1 MIVSSQ
7 LLCHIKWLL
16 TTSRSSHPEV
26 FLVKVVRKIR
36 SKFTGERPCR
46 SVISIMLL
54 YNCIEI
60 TLWYWCSSLNLLHI
74 FRTPFSKNTSGWL
87 LLNFC
92 NVSFYKIS
100 SDKSQISIENNYLIF
115 GCWNITWKNWM
126 IYDLRVFQ
134 TRKVKLRYQVKSCLS
149 ENLPFKSIWSF
160 DSLSQT
166 HYSTAVRR
174 VTR

>member
-46 SVISIMLL
+46 SVSSIKLL
-54 YNCIEI
+54 YNFIEI
-60 TLWYWCSSLNLLHI
+60 TLWYWCSSVNLLHI

-87 LLNFC
+87 PLNFC
-92 NVSFYKIS
+92 NVSFYIIS
-100 SDKSQISIENNYLIF
+100 SDIYWEQLFNFWLLKYNMEKLDDLWFTCFSNEKS
-115 GCWNITWKNWM
+115 
-126 IYDLRVFQ
+126 
-134 TRKVKLRYQVKSCLS
+134 KVKIPSKVLS
-149 ENLPFKSIWSF
+149 VRKPSI
-160 DSLSQT
+160 
-166 HYSTAVRR
+166 
-174 VTR
+174 